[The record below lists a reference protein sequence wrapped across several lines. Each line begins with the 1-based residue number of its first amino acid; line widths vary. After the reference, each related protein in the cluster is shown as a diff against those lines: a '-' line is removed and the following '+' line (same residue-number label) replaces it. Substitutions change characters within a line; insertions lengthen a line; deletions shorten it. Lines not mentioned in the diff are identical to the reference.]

1 MNKLQ
6 VRLLRRCNTLLK
18 FLLTTD
24 AIVKSE
30 RCFSKCRL
38 LLCEMTTGPC
48 SCSFPCLGPPLPYTL
63 NAQIQ
68 SITDESRSSIR
79 RKHQGPGQCTS
90 LSRKASLMDDTQED
104 EVAHF
109 LTRLPPMVPHCQA
122 SLDKAEALGAIISSV
137 CLRFLSTVKG

>member
-24 AIVKSE
+24 AIVRSE
-30 RCFSKCRL
+30 RCFSKCLL

-109 LTRLPPMVPHCQA
+109 LTRLPPPWFLTVRLVLTKLKLWALLFHQFA
-122 SLDKAEALGAIISSV
+122 SD
-137 CLRFLSTVKG
+137 FLAQ